1 MIWLCLLLIPLGLA
15 ISLPA
20 TFVARA
26 MGRRLGALDGPGAL
40 GQIKEAPRNIPNTGG
55 IGVYAALAIPMVL
68 IIAVTWLMGPQ
79 RLGEMLPALAT
90 HAEGLRQMT
99 PLALVVLVGMT
110 VLHLIGVIDDRRP
123 LRPGSKL
130 ATMFAVATAVALSF
144 DTRLLTLLDKYPGG
158 YWLSILVT
166 VVWIVAVINALNL
179 IDNMDGLSG
188 GVACIAALCFLAAAL
203 LQGQWFV
210 AASLALLV
218 GALLGFLVF
227 NVPPASVFLGDGGSL
242 VIGFWLAFLTVR
254 TTYVQSDASD
264 IASHPTSGA
273 WYGVFMPILV
283 LAVPLYDT
291 ASVMLLRWSQG
302 KPLMVG
308 DLQHVSHRLV
318 RRGLS
323 RRGAVLSLW
332 GFTLVTG
339 LAGVVLAHVPPWCA
353 ALIGAQTLVLL
364 GVLGAIEFA
373 SDRHRR
379 PDELL
384 TSPPASA
391 RSSS

>member
-1 MIWLCLLLIPLGLA
+1 MPSLA
-15 ISLPA
+15 P
-20 TFVARA
+20 
-26 MGRRLGALDGPGAL
+26 
-40 GQIKEAPRNIPNTGG
+40 
-55 IGVYAALAIPMVL
+55 Y
-68 IIAVTWLMGPQ
+68 
-79 RLGEMLPALAT
+79 
-90 HAEGLRQMT
+90 AEGLRQMT

-110 VLHLIGVIDDRRP
+110 VLHVVGVVDDRKP

-130 ATMFAVATAVALSF
+130 ATMCAVATAIAMSF

-158 YWLSILVT
+158 YWLSVLVT
-166 VVWIVAVINALNL
+166 VVWIVGVINALNL

-188 GVACIAALCFLAAAL
+188 GVACIAAICFMAAAL

-210 AASLALLV
+210 AACLALLV

-227 NVPPASVFLGDGGSL
+227 NVPPASVFMGDGGSL
-242 VIGFWLAFLTVR
+242 VVGFWLAFLTVR
-254 TTYVQSDASD
+254 TTYVQSDVAT
-264 IASHPTSGA
+264 AHPTSGA

-323 RRGAVLSLW
+323 KRGAVLALW

-353 ALIGAQTLVLL
+353 ALIGGQTLVLL

-373 SDRHRR
+373 SDRGGMRKNAAGT
-379 PDELL
+379 E
-384 TSPPASA
+384 A
-391 RSSS
+391 